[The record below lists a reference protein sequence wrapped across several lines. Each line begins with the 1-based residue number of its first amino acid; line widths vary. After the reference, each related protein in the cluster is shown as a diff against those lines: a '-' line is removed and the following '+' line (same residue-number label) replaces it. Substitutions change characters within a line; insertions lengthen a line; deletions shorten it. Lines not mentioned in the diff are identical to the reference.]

1 MPAQKIAV
9 TSPSAERGMT
19 PSGVAI
25 DTGETS
31 CSRSPT
37 FSPIRS
43 AKRLPTAT
51 VKPSPKSLSVP
62 QSIGLPSSLRHRL
75 R

>member
-1 MPAQKIAV
+1 MPAQNTAV
-9 TSPSAERGMT
+9 TSAIAERGMT

-31 CSRSPT
+31 CRRSPT

-51 VKPSPKSLSVP
+51 VRPLPKSLSVP
-62 QSIGLPSSLRHRL
+62 QLTGLPSSLRQRV